1 MLSPRQTFED
11 NIRPA
16 ELLLRVYRLLENDA
30 VQTEGDLITSLR
42 SVVGAHGDEEL
53 MLVYNEIF
61 IGLIRE
67 RAHFP
72 RASLKRSAL
81 SNLLR
86 QSVVGACTALETYLP
101 LVLREN
107 LPAVIEAKGRDFFPT
122 DPELQESFKDL
133 TFSLSD
139 TLRLIGDPNA
149 PLFIANKI
157 LRSTSYRYLGGSKGV
172 HAVASL
178 LSIKNPWQQ
187 IAKHLGQ
194 DEINMNLS
202 PDDDKQPF
210 NQLKKVID
218 DTTVRRNDIVH
229 RADRPQKKK
238 AVEQQEITYAWSKLA
253 VDTVM
258 NVCLALDELVADR
271 MAELKVEIASKAQT
285 V

>member
-42 SVVGAHGDEEL
+42 TVVGANVDEEL

-61 IGLIRE
+61 CGLIRE

-86 QSVVGACTALETYLP
+86 QAIVGACTALETYLP
-101 LVLREN
+101 LVLRDN
-107 LPAVIEAKGRDFFPT
+107 LPIVIEAKGRDFFPA
-122 DPELQESFKDL
+122 DEELKESFKDL

-139 TLRLIGDPNA
+139 TLRLLGDPSA

-157 LRSTSYRYLGGSKGV
+157 LRFTNFRYLGGSKGV
-172 HAVASL
+172 HTVASL

-194 DEINMNLS
+194 DEINLNLS
-202 PDDDKQPF
+202 ADDDKQPF
-210 NQLKKVID
+210 NQLKKIID
-218 DTTVRRNDIVH
+218 DTTIRRNDIVH
-229 RADRPQKKK
+229 RADRPQKKN
-238 AVEQQEITYAWSKLA
+238 VTEQQEITYAWSKLA

-258 NVCLALDELVADR
+258 HVCLALDELATVR
-271 MAELKVEIASKAQT
+271 MAELKADVASKAQT
-285 V
+285 A

>member
-1 MLSPRQTFED
+1 MLSPRQAFED

-16 ELLLRVYRLLENDA
+16 ELLLRVYRLLENDV

-42 SVVGAHGDEEL
+42 SLVGAKGDEEL
-53 MLVYNEIF
+53 LLIYNELF

-67 RAHFP
+67 RANFP

-86 QSVVGACTALETYLP
+86 QAIVGACTALETYLP
-101 LVLREN
+101 SLLGTH
-107 LPAVIEAKGRDFFPT
+107 LPTVIEVKGRDFFPS
-122 DPELQESFKDL
+122 DPELRESFKDL

-139 TLRLIGDPNA
+139 TLRLLGDPNA

-157 LRSTSYRYLGGSKGV
+157 LRSTSYKYLGGSKGV

-194 DEINMNLS
+194 EEIDMNLS
-202 PDDDKQPF
+202 PDDDNQPF
-210 NQLKKVID
+210 NQLKKILD
-218 DTTVRRNDIVH
+218 DTTIRRNDIVH
-229 RADRPQKKK
+229 RADRPQKKN
-238 AVEQQEITYAWSKLA
+238 VTEQQEITFAWSTLA
-253 VDTVM
+253 VNTVM
-258 NVCLALDELVADR
+258 HVCLALDELVAIR
-271 MAELKVEIASKAQT
+271 MVDLKTNYEKTTQAS
-285 V
+285 

>member
-1 MLSPRQTFED
+1 MLSPRQAFED

-30 VQTEGDLITSLR
+30 VQTEGDLVTSLR
-42 SVVGAHGDEEL
+42 AVVGAQVDEEL
-53 MLVYNEIF
+53 MLIYNELF

-67 RAHFP
+67 RANFP

-86 QSVVGACTALETYLP
+86 QSIVGACTALETYLP
-101 LVLREN
+101 SLLGAH
-107 LPAVIEAKGRDFFPT
+107 LPTVIEVKGRDFFPS
-122 DPELQESFKDL
+122 DPELSESFKDL

-139 TLRLIGDPNA
+139 TLRLLGDPNA

-178 LSIKNPWQQ
+178 LRIKNPWEQ

-202 PDDDKQPF
+202 PDDDNQPF
-210 NQLKKVID
+210 NQLKKIID
-218 DTTVRRNDIVH
+218 DTTIRRNDIVH
-229 RADRPQKKK
+229 RADRPQKKN
-238 AVEQQEITYAWSKLA
+238 VTEQQEITYAWSTLA
-253 VDTVM
+253 VNTVM
-258 NVCLALDELVADR
+258 HVCLALDELVTTR
-271 MAELKVEIASKAQT
+271 MIELKTAYEQTAQPK
-285 V
+285 